1 MVPDD
6 PFPELRPFRTEDP
19 PAEMTAPGHQMY
31 LDAGDVEKRRV
42 LKNLLSLEGHIIDR
56 PDVKTTYVDT
66 HCHLFTTLQMLKDVG
81 TIV

>member
-1 MVPDD
+1 M
-6 PFPELRPFRTEDP
+6 
-19 PAEMTAPGHQMY
+19 H
-31 LDAGDVEKRRV
+31 LDAGDVGKRRA